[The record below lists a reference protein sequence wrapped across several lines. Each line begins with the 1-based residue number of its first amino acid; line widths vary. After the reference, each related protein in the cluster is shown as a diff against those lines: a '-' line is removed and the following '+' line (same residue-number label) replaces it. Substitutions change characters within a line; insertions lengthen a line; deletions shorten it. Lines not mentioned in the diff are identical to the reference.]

1 MVWMYSL
8 AALAALL
15 ALHNVARR
23 RRLTT
28 LRAAATEPGYVIR
41 SQPGSTER
49 VTTDNDV
56 RVCSTGSADGVAAA
70 TATALTVPAE
80 ALWTMLHVDP
90 GAMAGGTA
98 QDSPAP
104 ATMPGFLQWVRETLD
119 ANDDDRG
126 LRRRVLD
133 YVTEQRVADLLRS
146 PAVRTRLADSDC
158 DSPASLVADGDLA
171 LPDVDERLWRSAEAV
186 DQLGRSGPGLVPLG
200 SSALAGGQ
208 NAPNVTRLTGRS
220 YADARASLIDGLPV
234 GSPVVS
240 RQVIDAAA
248 ETAVPTMLVLLETA
262 REVQALQEVDGPP
275 DPVWQEPPHRHRGT
289 ASSTA
294 GGFERTTVSGRRRR
308 QSGYHLVEERL
319 AAPLRRSK
327 TALRALRRAH
337 AADRAGLMWWVWP
350 TEAQGLRA
358 AAVDLAAEAVGLQR
372 RALAETTRA
381 WKTTADQI
389 EAQPVFGSH
398 VDGQTDFPQPG
409 RRQPLVEAFLRPA
422 QGVESA

>member
-15 ALHNVARR
+15 MLHNVARR

-41 SQPGSTER
+41 SLPPRSER
-49 VTTDNDV
+49 FTAEDDV
-56 RVCSTGSADGVAAA
+56 EVCSTGSTEVVAAA
-70 TATALTVPAE
+70 TATTLTVPAE

-90 GAMAGGTA
+90 GAIAGGTG
-98 QDSPAP
+98 QGSPAP

-119 ANDDDRG
+119 AKGDDRG

-186 DQLGRSGPGLVPLG
+186 DQLGRSGTGLAPLG

-208 NAPNVTRLTGRS
+208 GAPNVTRLTGRS

-234 GSPVVS
+234 GSLVLS

-262 REVQALQEVDGPP
+262 REVQALREVDGPP
-275 DPVWQEPPHRHRGT
+275 DPVWQEPPHRHRGADSPT
-289 ASSTA
+289 DRGS
-294 GGFERTTVSGRRRR
+294 ERTTAGGRRRR
-308 QSGYHLVEERL
+308 QSGYHLVHEQL

-327 TALRALRRAH
+327 AALRALRRAH

-358 AAVDLAAEAVGLQR
+358 AAVDLATEAVGLQR
-372 RALAETTRA
+372 RALTEATRA
-381 WKTTADQI
+381 WDATTDQFDG
-389 EAQPVFGSH
+389 QQVFGSP
-398 VDGQTDFPQPG
+398 VDGQTDVPQPG
-409 RRQPLVEAFLRPA
+409 RRQPLTEAFLRPA
-422 QGVESA
+422 QGAESA

>member
-1 MVWMYSL
+1 
-8 AALAALL
+8 
-15 ALHNVARR
+15 
-23 RRLTT
+23 
-28 LRAAATEPGYVIR
+28 
-41 SQPGSTER
+41 
-49 VTTDNDV
+49 
-56 RVCSTGSADGVAAA
+56 
-70 TATALTVPAE
+70 
-80 ALWTMLHVDP
+80 MLHVDP
-90 GAMAGGTA
+90 GAMSGGNA
-98 QDSPAP
+98 QDAPAP

-119 ANDDDRG
+119 TNGDDRG

-146 PAVRTRLADSDC
+146 PAVRTRLADSDG

-186 DQLGRSGPGLVPLG
+186 DQLGRSSPGLATLG
-200 SSALAGGQ
+200 SAALAGGQ
-208 NAPNVTRLTGRS
+208 GAPNVTRLTGRS

-234 GSPVVS
+234 GSPVLS

-262 REVQALQEVDGPP
+262 REVQALREVDGPP
-275 DPVWQEPPHRHRGT
+275 DPVWQEPPHRHRGKD
-289 ASSTA
+289 SSA
-294 GGFERTTVSGRRRR
+294 DGGSERTTLSGRRRR

-327 TALRALRRAH
+327 AALRALRRAH

-358 AAVDLAAEAVGLQR
+358 AAVDLATEAVGLQR
-372 RALAETTRA
+372 RMLAEATRA
-381 WKTTADQI
+381 WDATTDQI
-389 EAQPVFGSH
+389 DGQPAFGSPA
-398 VDGQTDFPQPG
+398 DGQTEVPQPG
-409 RRQPLVEAFLRPA
+409 RRQPLAEAFLRPA